1 MKIIIV
7 GAGEAGQQLAERLC
21 EQKHEIIIIDQEGE
35 ALEQGEA
42 LYDVMTIR
50 GSGSS
55 PRVLAEAQVGK
66 ADILVAVTGSDE
78 ANILACMYAHAAG
91 VPHKLAR
98 VTNRDYLLN
107 EGPLNLLDA
116 GVDRLVCPQE
126 ENAREMMN
134 MLQAPGLEQMIDLL
148 GGRLYAIGIDLSA
161 QSELVGKALKNCA
174 DNDLISTMR
183 ILAIRRRESVFVP
196 GGETVFE
203 AGDQL
208 YIVIQPHYLQD
219 VQDWMM
225 PTRKRI
231 NKVIVAGGGVFG
243 LYLTEL
249 LENSFKQVVLI
260 ERDEP
265 RAEYCSG
272 ILKKTLVLRGD
283 VLEQEAIQNAG
294 INGETAFVAV
304 TSDDEDNIIACLLA
318 RKLGS
323 PFTMTQIRKPEYV
336 PVVEQLGLIDR
347 VVSPNVSLTTAVLGF
362 IRGENVRAAKAFK
375 NLPGEFLDV
384 VIQPGSKWSG
394 QEVHAIGMPRDAMI
408 AAVLRDEDVLVP
420 VGSLQLLPDDRL
432 VIFALTDSVS
442 KLKSFFKD

>member
-1 MKIIIV
+1 MRIIIV

-21 EQKHEIIIIDQEGE
+21 EQKHEIIIIDQENE

-42 LYDVMTIR
+42 QFDVMTLH

-55 PRVLAEAQVGK
+55 PRILAEAQVDK

-98 VTNRDYLLN
+98 VSNRDYLLN
-107 EGPLNLLDA
+107 EGPLNLLDV
-116 GVDRLVCPQE
+116 GVDRMVCPQE

-134 MLQAPGLEQMIDLL
+134 MLMAPALEQMIDLL
-148 GGRLYAIGIDLSA
+148 GGRLYAIGIELAA
-161 QSELVGKALKNCA
+161 QSDLVGQTLRDCS
-174 DNDLISTMR
+174 DHDLISTMR
-183 ILAIRRRESVFVP
+183 ILAIQRKKDVFVP
-196 GGETVFE
+196 DGKTVFE
-203 AGDQL
+203 TGDQL
-208 YIVIQPHYLQD
+208 YIVLQPHYLQE

-225 PTRKRI
+225 PDRQRI

-249 LENSFKQVVLI
+249 LEDSFKQVVLI
-260 ERDEP
+260 ERDES

-272 ILKKTLVLRGD
+272 VLKKTLVLRGD
-283 VLEQEAIQNAG
+283 VLEQEALQNAG
-294 INGETAFVAV
+294 INSETAFVAV

-323 PFTMTQIRKPEYV
+323 SFTMTQIRKPEYV

-347 VVSPNVSLTTAVLGF
+347 VVSPNAALTTAVLGF
-362 IRGENVRAAKAFK
+362 IRGGNVRAAKAFK

-384 VIQPGSKWSG
+384 VIKPGSKWSG
-394 QEVHAIGMPRDAMI
+394 QEIHALGMTKGAMI
-408 AAVLRDEDVLVP
+408 AAVLREEDVLVP

-432 VIFALTDSVS
+432 IVFALTDAVP

>member
-1 MKIIIV
+1 MRIIIA
-7 GAGEAGQQLAERLC
+7 GAGEAGQQLAEKLC
-21 EQKHEIIIIDQEGE
+21 SQKHEIIIIDQESE
-35 ALEQGEA
+35 VLEQGEA
-42 LYDVMTIR
+42 QYDVMTLH
-50 GSGSS
+50 GSASS
-55 PRVLAEAQVGK
+55 PRILAEAQIDK

-78 ANILACMYAHAAG
+78 ANILACMFAHAAG

-98 VTNRDYLLN
+98 VANRDYLLN
-107 EGPLNLLDA
+107 GGPLNLLDA

-148 GGRLYAIGIDLSA
+148 GGRLYAIGIELSA
-161 QSELVGKALKNCA
+161 QSDLVGKALKNCA

-183 ILAIRRRESVFVP
+183 ILAIRRKANVFVP
-196 GGETVFE
+196 GGDTVFE
-203 AGDQL
+203 PCDQL
-208 YIVIQPHYLQD
+208 YVAIQPHYLQE
-219 VQDWMM
+219 VQDWIT

-249 LENSFKQVVLI
+249 LEDTFKQVVLI
-260 ERDEP
+260 ERDES

-272 ILKKTLVLRGD
+272 VLKKTLVLRGD
-283 VLEQEAIQNAG
+283 VLEQETIENAG

-336 PVVEQLGLIDR
+336 PVVEQLDLIDR
-347 VVSPNVSLTTAVLGF
+347 VVSPNVALTTAVLGF
-362 IRGENVRAAKAFK
+362 IRGENVHAAKVLK

-384 VIQPGSKWSG
+384 VIHPGSNLSG
-394 QEVHAIGMPRDAMI
+394 QEIHALGMPKGAVI

-432 VIFALTDSVS
+432 VIFALTDAMS